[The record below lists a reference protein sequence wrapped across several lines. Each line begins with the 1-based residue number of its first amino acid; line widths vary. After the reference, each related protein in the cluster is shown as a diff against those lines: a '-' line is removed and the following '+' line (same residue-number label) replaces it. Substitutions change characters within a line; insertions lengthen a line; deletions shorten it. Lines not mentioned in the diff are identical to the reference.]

1 MDCKMVFSRKKTII
15 RNGFFTFNISV
26 EQNVDMEYIELHFR
40 NEIKKLKALLEEIS
54 ELSNINIRQENS
66 L

>member
-1 MDCKMVFSRKKTII
+1 
-15 RNGFFTFNISV
+15 
-26 EQNVDMEYIELHFR
+26 MEYIELHFR